1 MNAHRSYRGT
11 PDWEMEEALAFQMMV
26 LSFPSS
32 FLVALGVAL
41 AGAILGLLGLELPAS
56 SKVEMTVAW
65 LLFVVVGYAQWF
77 ILLTMFLRS
86 GKRSRA

>member
-1 MNAHRSYRGT
+1 
-11 PDWEMEEALAFQMMV
+11 MEEALAFQMMV

-56 SKVEMTVAW
+56 GKVEMTVTW

-77 ILLTMFLRS
+77 ILLTMFLRW